1 MSEHKADETDI
12 IEHLQMINSNTWT
25 KIKIQRNAF
34 DEYALKSCDNAFA
47 TLMGIFYYIKIP
59 F

>member
-1 MSEHKADETDI
+1 MD
-12 IEHLQMINSNTWT
+12 

-59 F
+59 FWSMQSNLRVAIKSDALWR